1 MRVMEIAT
9 ERLAHAYHH
18 RRCHFV
24 SEERIGDWR
33 LKLYALARPD
43 QGVRDELIETTR
55 ALAAEALPEV
65 DEAHHGAAFAIAHD
79 ARWPIA
85 LIYWWE
91 GENEI
96 HSAIYAGAE
105 PTELAPAG
113 PDAMGCV
120 WELGV
125 VEHERRAWIED
136 VIGNPDG
143 PDLDAYMARRFE
155 GMV

>member
-1 MRVMEIAT
+1 MQT
-9 ERLAHAYHH
+9 LAHAYHQ
-18 RRCHFV
+18 RRCAFL
-24 SEERIGDWR
+24 SEDTIGDWR
-33 LKLYALARPD
+33 LKLYGLARPE

-55 ALAAEALPEV
+55 ALAAECLPEV
-65 DEAHHGAAFAIAHD
+65 DDAHHGAAFAIAHD

-85 LIYWWE
+85 LVYWWE
-91 GENEI
+91 ADNEL
-96 HSAIYAGAE
+96 HSRIE
-105 PTELAPAG
+105 PAG

-125 VEHERRAWIED
+125 VEFERRAWIAD

-143 PDLDAYMARRFE
+143 PDIDAYMARRFE